1 MSAKKLV
8 RKITMLLLIT
18 WMSTLTS
25 TILSILSGEQYSFL
39 RFLSFFVIPRN
50 PSMTTTRWHALVSV
64 CIYIYISVAAYLCT
78 KYFRH
83 YLVPLAIATYIYVY
97 CCVLLG
103 LPTFWY
109 NSIFCFIVGAL
120 FAKYRE
126 NIFAL
131 CNTKYAT
138 ILIITLITMYI
149 LLYLRQGKY
158 PLSDVVPPIVFSLFL
173 VVFLS
178 RYTIYVPAFTWLN
191 PITYDIYMWH
201 TAFLYLLIPFS
212 LWTIS
217 SFCAWVALSISS
229 SYICHTVVTALLG
242 HTPKG

>member
-1 MSAKKLV
+1 MAC
-8 RKITMLLLIT
+8 I
-18 WMSTLTS
+18 
-25 TILSILSGEQYSFL
+25 SFL
-39 RFLSFFVIPRN
+39 Y
-50 PSMTTTRWHALVSV
+50 A
-64 CIYIYISVAAYLCT
+64 YIFISIAAYLCT

-83 YLVPLAIATYIYVY
+83 YLVPLAIATCIYVY

-109 NSIFCFIVGAL
+109 NSVFCFIVGAL

-126 NIFAL
+126 NVFAL

-201 TAFLYLLIPFS
+201 TAFLYLLFHS
-212 LWTIS
+212 
-217 SFCAWVALSISS
+217 VYGLSHHSVRGSHSRYHHHIFV
-229 SYICHTVVTALLG
+229 IL
-242 HTPKG
+242 